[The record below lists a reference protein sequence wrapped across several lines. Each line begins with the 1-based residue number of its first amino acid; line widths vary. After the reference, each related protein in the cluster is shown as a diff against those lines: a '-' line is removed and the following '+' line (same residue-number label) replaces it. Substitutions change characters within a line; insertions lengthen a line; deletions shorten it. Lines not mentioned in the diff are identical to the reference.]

1 MLIDHI
7 IRTIGF
13 TRKHFLD
20 LTAGCT
26 AEEMNTIP
34 GGFGN
39 NLIWNLAHV
48 ISSQQSLCYSMS
60 DVQPVVDQRL
70 VDLYKPTSTPVDFV
84 GDEDI
89 IKIRS
94 LAESTVQQLSVD
106 YHNGLFKTY
115 AGRQTKYG
123 VLLSNVDEAIAYI
136 STHETLHFGYAKAML
151 KVLRK

>member
-7 IRTIGF
+7 IQTIGF
-13 TRKHFLD
+13 TRRHFLD

-26 AEEMNTIP
+26 EEEMNTIP
-34 GGFGN
+34 ERFGN

-60 DVQPVVDQRL
+60 NVQPAVEQSLIDQYR
-70 VDLYKPTSTPVDFV
+70 PTSAPSDFV
-84 GDEDI
+84 GEEDI
-89 IKIRS
+89 LKIRR

-106 YHNGLFKTY
+106 YHGGLFKTY

-151 KVLRK
+151 KVLRR